1 MGPPAAPDFLCLPAY
16 DHLGEKSDVR
26 VPTGVVATS
35 TMDGPNRASVCLA
48 SYTVSGLPA
57 YVHLNGFAST
67 LLKYSMNASSRSL
80 SSAFPLKLPRRSKR
94 RDKMLNQIST

>member
-1 MGPPAAPDFLCLPAY
+1 MSAAELAIVWWWTPPRNRLYRDGTAGCAQDLLCLPAC

-35 TMDGPNRASVCLA
+35 TMDGPNRASVWLA

-67 LLKYSMNASSRSL
+67 LLKYSMNASSRS
-80 SSAFPLKLPRRSKR
+80 
-94 RDKMLNQIST
+94 